1 MSGSTEIVG
10 SENRNTIKRNC
21 CQRSA
26 PSKIAASIR
35 SLGIVCRAA
44 KREIAIKGVVFQTII
59 VTIVGQTVWSS
70 PVKEIGSEMKPKF
83 NSNWLIGPPVGS
95 IIQSHAIT
103 ETTGSGA
110 HGIERNNL
118 DSVESLIKANIFELS
133 KTAKSKP
140 INILTKTDTA
150 VSHKTVLNATP
161 NKSWLVKNSK

>member
-1 MSGSTEIVG
+1 
-10 SENRNTIKRNC
+10 
-21 CQRSA
+21 
-26 PSKIAASIR
+26 
-35 SLGIVCRAA
+35 
-44 KREIAIKGVVFQTII
+44 
-59 VTIVGQTVWSS
+59 
-70 PVKEIGSEMKPKF
+70 MKPKF

-133 KTAKSKP
+133 KTAKSKT